1 MTIGILTEKPSAAR
15 HFAGALGGMKGTY
28 KGEDYVITAAR
39 GHLYEFADPS
49 LMVAP
54 ALADQYKSWEL
65 DHLPWSPG
73 DFTWKRVMKQGA
85 QATIKEIKDALSKC
99 DEIVIATDVDPSGEG
114 TAIAVNILD
123 ELKLTGKKTSR
134 MYFTDEAP
142 ASLQKSFTARVA
154 VPSALKDPDYL
165 MADYRTKFDLLSMQW
180 TRIASK
186 SAGQRAVLRQGR
198 LKSAMVKLVG
208 DQLKAHNDY
217 KKIPFYENRFKD
229 ENGVL
234 YSSEDE
240 PSFPDKKD
248 VPKGYVT
255 SPVVLD
261 SKTDKRQAPPRL
273 LDLAGLSSLLSTKGV
288 KAATVLA
295 TYQKMYEDQVVSYPR
310 TEDVTVT
317 PEQFNELLPH
327 IDKIAA
333 VVGADTKL
341 LTQRTPRKT
350 HVKNTGAHGANRPG
364 PKVPASLDAIKTK
377 YGVVAPMIYELLAK
391 NYLAMLAE
399 DYLYERQEGHLEK
412 YPAFKGAANVPKS
425 LGFKAVFDADASNDK
440 DDADSKDE
448 DENATGLGTS
458 ADPFVHEGFPKRP
471 THPSM
476 KWLMKQ
482 LEKRDVGT
490 GATRTSTY
498 AEVTNDKAKFPLL
511 GDKRGKITMSEY
523 GDMGYLLLPGT
534 HIGDLSVTEYVQG
547 EMKAVAAGKKTADE
561 ALTIVAQW
569 VTDDIKVMQTNAVT
583 MKKELGVTAVQTK
596 EKFEGTWAKTGEQI
610 SFNREWGTNPH
621 WKGHRFTD
629 EECTKLLNGEVISF
643 DAVSKGKKAYTAVGS
658 LEEGVFNDK
667 RFVGFKLDFDKKD
680 PTASPVPK
688 ALLGHTFTA
697 DERKRLEAGEKVFID
712 GMKSKKGNTFATT
725 LYVGVKD
732 GETRESL
739 IFNFGK

>member
-15 HFAGALGGMKGTY
+15 HFAAALGGMKGTY
-28 KGEDYVITAAR
+28 KGEEYVITAAR
-39 GHLYEFADPS
+39 GHLYEFADPAQ
-49 LMVAP
+49 MVA
-54 ALADQYKSWEL
+54 AGLSEQYKSWEL
-65 DHLPWSPG
+65 EHLPWNPD
-73 DFTWKRVMKQGA
+73 DFTWERVMKPGA
-85 QATIKEIKDALSKC
+85 QATLKEIKTALSAC

-123 ELKLTGKKTSR
+123 ELKLTGKKTTR

-142 ASLQKSFTARVA
+142 ASLQKAFTARVP
-154 VPSALKDPDYL
+154 VPDPLQDSDYL
-165 MADYRTKFDLLSMQW
+165 MANYRTKFDLLSMQW

-229 ENGVL
+229 ENGVV
-234 YSSEDE
+234 YTSEDE

-261 SKTDKRQAPPRL
+261 SKTDKRQSPPRL
-273 LDLAGLSSLLSTKGV
+273 MDLAGLSAVLSAKGV
-288 KAATVLA
+288 KAETVLSV
-295 TYQKMYEDQVVSYPR
+295 YQKLYESQIVSYPR
-310 TEDVTVT
+310 TDDKCITT
-317 PEQFNELLPH
+317 EQFNELLPR

-333 VVGADTKL
+333 VVGTNTQL

-350 HVKNTGAHGANRPG
+350 HVKDTGVAHGANRPG
-364 PKVPASLDAIKTK
+364 PEVPASMDELKTK
-377 YGVVAPMIYELLAK
+377 FGPVAPLIYELLAK

-425 LGFKAVFDADASNDK
+425 LGYKAVFDADASK
-440 DDADSKDE
+440 GDADEMDD

-471 THPSM
+471 AHPSM

-511 GDKRGKITMSEY
+511 SEKRGKITMSEY

-534 HIGDLSVTEYVQG
+534 HIGDLTVTEYVQS
-547 EMKAVAAGKKTADE
+547 EMKAVAAGKKSADE
-561 ALTIVAQW
+561 ALSVVAQW
-569 VTDDIKVMQTNAVT
+569 VTSDIKTMQTNAVT
-583 MKKELGVTAVQTK
+583 MKQELGVTAVQTR
-596 EKFEGTWAKTGEQI
+596 EKFEGTWTRTGQQV
-610 SFNREWGTNPH
+610 SFNRVWGTNPH

-629 EECTKLLNGEVISF
+629 EECARLLKGDVISF
-643 DAVSKGKKAYTAVGS
+643 DAVSKAKKNYTAMGS
-658 LEEGVFNDK
+658 LEEGEFNGRK
-667 RFVGFKLDFDKKD
+667 FVGFKPDFDKKD

-688 ALLGHTFTA
+688 VLLGHTFTA
-697 DERKRLEAGEKVFID
+697 DERKRLEAGEKVFVD
-712 GMKSKKGNTFATT
+712 GMKSKKGNIFGST

-739 IFNFGK
+739 IFDFGK

>member
-1 MTIGILTEKPSAAR
+1 MTIGILTEKPSASKN
-15 HFAGALGGMKGTY
+15 FAAALGGMKGNY
-28 KGEDYVITAAR
+28 KGEDFVITAAR
-39 GHLYEFADPS
+39 GHLYEFADPAA
-49 LMVAP
+49 MVAP
-54 ALADQYKSWEL
+54 ALEVQYKSWEMEN
-65 DHLPWSPG
+65 LPWSPD

-85 QATIKEIKDALSKC
+85 QATIKDIKTALSGC

-114 TAIAVNILD
+114 DLIFWAIID
-123 ELKLTGKKTSR
+123 ELKLHGKKFSR
-134 MYFTDEAP
+134 MEFTDEA
-142 ASLQKSFTARVA
+142 AVSLQKAFSARRPVKSMQSEGA
-154 VPSALKDPDYL
+154 FL
-165 MADYRTKFDLLSMQW
+165 MADFRTKFDLLSMQW
-180 TRIASK
+180 TRIATK

-217 KKIPFYENRFKD
+217 QKIPFYENRFKD
-229 ENGVL
+229 ENGVV
-234 YSSEDE
+234 YSNAEE
-240 PSFPDKKD
+240 PSFADAKD
-248 VPKGYVT
+248 VPNKYST
-255 SPVVLD
+255 SPVILD
-261 SKTDKRQAPPRL
+261 SRSDKRQAPPRL

-288 KAATVLA
+288 KAALVLS

-310 TEDVTVT
+310 TEDKTIT
-317 PEQFNELLPH
+317 TEQFNELLPH
-327 IDKIAA
+327 IDQIAS

-364 PKVPASLDAIKTK
+364 PNVPASMDALKAK
-377 YGVVAPMIYELLAK
+377 YGVIAPLIYEALGR

-412 YPAFKGAANVPKS
+412 YPEFKGAANVPKS
-425 LGFKAVFDADASNDK
+425 LGYKAVFDADESEE
-440 DDADSKDE
+440 KDE
-448 DENATGLGTS
+448 DESTTGLGTS

-471 THPSM
+471 AHPSM

-498 AEVTNDKAKFPLL
+498 ADVTNDKAKFPLL
-511 GDKRGKITMSEY
+511 SEKRGKITMSEF

-547 EMKAVAAGKKTADE
+547 EMKAVAAGAKTADE
-561 ALTIVAQW
+561 ALKVVAQW
-569 VTDDIKVMQTNAVT
+569 VISDIETMQLNAVA
-583 MKKELGVTAVQTK
+583 MKKELGVTEVQTK
-596 EKFEGTWAKTGEQI
+596 EKFEGTWAKNGEHV

-629 EECTKLLNGEVISF
+629 DECEKLLSGAAISF
-643 DAVSKGKKAYTAVGS
+643 DATSKKNTAYTAVGT
-658 LEEGVFNDK
+658 LEEGEFNDRK
-667 RFVGFKLDFDKKD
+667 FYGFKLDFNKQD

-688 ALLGHTFTA
+688 VLCAHTFSD

-712 GMKSKKGNTFATT
+712 GMKSAKGNTFGAT
-725 LYVGVKD
+725 LYVGVKKGD
-732 GETRESL
+732 KRESL
-739 IFNFGK
+739 IFDFGK